1 MNRYLVRYRY
11 TKNYEDSSIPCE
23 EYGII
28 DTDTKENA
36 EKIIMHWGKRKDYTI
51 EILNIEQSIVKVFS
65 VEEAEKNFSED
76 IIKKI
81 AEGNLEFSTRESMYK
96 DKMESYS
103 KIEFGEELKNKL
115 GYNGLMGFSY
125 ETFEDYINPDKIHDY
140 APIDHYETF

>member
-1 MNRYLVRYRY
+1 MNRYVVRYRY

-36 EKIIMHWGKRKDYTI
+36 EKIIMHWGKRIDYTI

-81 AEGNLEFSTRESMYK
+81 AEGQLYLSTRKQEDS
-96 DKMESYS
+96 EILENYS
-103 KIEFGEELKNKL
+103 KVEFDEKTKKSK

-125 ETFEDYINPDKIHDY
+125 EKVEDFLNPDKIYDY